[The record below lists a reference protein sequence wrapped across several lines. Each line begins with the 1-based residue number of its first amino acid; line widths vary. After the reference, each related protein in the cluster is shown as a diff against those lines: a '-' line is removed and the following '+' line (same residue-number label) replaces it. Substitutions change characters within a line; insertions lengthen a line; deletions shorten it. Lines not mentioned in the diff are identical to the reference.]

1 MSDQQ
6 FERAVDDWLE
16 DGSDRTPRRAID
28 GVLLA
33 IKTTPQE
40 RDLRIP
46 WRFPQMLAASRA
58 TGFAAVAIVAVVGVG
73 ALFYVT
79 SNRPGSVG
87 SQGTPAPMTS
97 PPVALTPAPSEVAPG
112 IAGWTTYTSE
122 VYGFGMGYPADWSV
136 NGRATRKW
144 QAGDRFPDD
153 VLSYA
158 DSFTIGEDDAAIG
171 LLVWEMPAGEGAD
184 IESFEGL
191 KAWAQTFCNDVV
203 ASACDTFTDQAV
215 SMYRGGGCSCP
226 GAILVPT
233 EAGPQYAF
241 FNDWGS
247 LIRTSAPDEVRV
259 VVIGRPDSFPGAA
272 PYGGSVELL
281 KSVLTTMD
289 VWTPGQQPGS

>member
-6 FERAVDDWLE
+6 FERAINDWLE

-33 IKTTPQE
+33 VKTTPQE

-58 TGFAAVAIVAVVGVG
+58 TGVAAVALVAVVGVG
-73 ALFYVT
+73 AILYVT
-79 SNRPGSVG
+79 SNRPGGVG
-87 SQGTPAPMTS
+87 SQGMPAPTTPPTARQTS
-97 PPVALTPAPSEVAPG
+97 PT
-112 IAGWTTYTSE
+112 AGWTPYTSE
-122 VYGFGMGYPADWSV
+122 VHGFSLSYPAGWSV
-136 NGRATRKW
+136 SSPATRDW
-144 QAGDRFPDD
+144 RPGDVFPADEWPF
-153 VLSYA
+153 A
-158 DSFTIGEDDAAIG
+158 DSFVSPGEGDVQIG
-171 LLVWEMPAGEGAD
+171 LFAWEMPAGEGAD

-191 KAWAQTFCNDVV
+191 KAWAQIFCNDVV
-203 ASACDTFTDQAV
+203 ASACETFTDQAV

-241 FNDWGS
+241 FNDWSS
-247 LIRTSAPDEVRV
+247 LILTTAPDEVRV
-259 VVIGRPDSFPGAA
+259 VVIGRPDSFPAAA

-281 KSVLTTMD
+281 RTVLTTMD
-289 VWTPGQQPGS
+289 VWTPGQQPPE